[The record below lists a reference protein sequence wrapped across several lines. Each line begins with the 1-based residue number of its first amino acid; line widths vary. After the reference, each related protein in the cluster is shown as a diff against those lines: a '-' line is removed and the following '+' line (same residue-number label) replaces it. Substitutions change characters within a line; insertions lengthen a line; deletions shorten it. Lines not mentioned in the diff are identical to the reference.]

1 MSWVRTAAA
10 LIGFGFTIY
19 QFLDR
24 FNRTPGI
31 EPARHPSA
39 PWLLGLALIGVGTAA
54 LGIALWEYRWFVRYL
69 WSKDFRPLAGV
80 DEFPHHTPI
89 IAVSLVLILIG
100 VFAFCA
106 VLLRVH

>member
-1 MSWVRTAAA
+1 
-10 LIGFGFTIY
+10 L
-19 QFLDR
+19 
-24 FNRTPGI
+24 
-31 EPARHPSA
+31 
-39 PWLLGLALIGVGTAA
+39 
-54 LGIALWEYRWFVRYL
+54 EYRWFARYL

-89 IAVSLVLILIG
+89 IAVTVIMIFIG